1 MISTKLQTRI
11 QSLEQQR
18 DRATEQELLRQQQEI
33 ATLEQKALI
42 EFEEKFNTV
51 FDVEIQSELGIEF
64 KTECE
69 TTTSQL
75 HNNVVAYAEFFLTD
89 ELEEHHAIAIHK
101 VNSWWRIRYPDLATT
116 ESHKRR
122 KSQEFLHVD
131 SGYCA
136 RIKVKTEIEAL
147 LLFLHNWQQQ
157 VEENRQKLQEETH
170 RSKEQAKRRQQEEE
184 ERRNREEVL
193 RLKNEREQAERWLQ
207 YLEQA
212 TAIKAEDAR
221 IRQRIAAELSEA
233 KAQEWQWQEGLIAT
247 LYKWTWCKGAYVCED
262 GETQFDYEYLW
273 SDRDSLDENG
283 YVTGHKSV
291 KQDGYS
297 YRACACC
304 QVKLILDVHK
314 PIIERVQYSCWED
327 LPSLFRTPIFHEFQ
341 GIELYGDYDWQILEL
356 IAQEEDQM
364 WYRQNSACSETIAVG
379 EEPLSWVKSLLENSK
394 DIQV

>member
-11 QSLEQQR
+11 QSLKQQH
-18 DRATEQELLRQQQEI
+18 DSTTEQELLRQQQEI
-33 ATLEQKALI
+33 VTLEQKALI
-42 EFEEKFNTV
+42 EFEEKFNTA

-64 KTECE
+64 KIECE
-69 TTTSQL
+69 TTFYL
-75 HNNVVAYAEFFLTD
+75 HNSIVAYAEFLLTD
-89 ELEEHHAIAIHK
+89 ELEEHHVIAIHQ
-101 VNSWWRIRYPDLATT
+101 VNSWWRIRYPDLAWI
-116 ESHKRR
+116 ERHKRR
-122 KSQEFLHVD
+122 ESQEFLHID
-131 SGYCA
+131 SAYCS
-136 RIKVKTEIEAL
+136 RVKAKSASEVL
-147 LLFLHNWQQQ
+147 LLFLHGWQQL
-157 VEENRQKLQEETH
+157 VKENAQKRQEES
-170 RSKEQAKRRQQEEE
+170 RRLEKLAKKRQQEEE

-221 IRQRIAAELSEA
+221 IRQRIAAELREA
-233 KAQEWQWQEGLIAT
+233 KSQIWQWQEGAIAT
-247 LYKWTWCKGAYVCED
+247 LYKWTWCNGAYEREN
-262 GETQFDYEYLW
+262 GETEFDYEYLW

-283 YVTGHKSV
+283 YVKGHKSV

-327 LPSLFRTPIFHEFQ
+327 LPSIFRTPIFHEFQ

-379 EEPLSWVKSLLENSK
+379 EEPLSWVKSLLDNNK
-394 DIQV
+394 NLQV